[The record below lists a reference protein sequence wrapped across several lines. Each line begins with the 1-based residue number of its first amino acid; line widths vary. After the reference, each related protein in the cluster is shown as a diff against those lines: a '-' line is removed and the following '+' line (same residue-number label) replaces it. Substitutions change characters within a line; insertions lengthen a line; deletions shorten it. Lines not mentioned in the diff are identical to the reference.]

1 MPRVVDNRVMDP
13 VLAMAGLNVNQVL
26 RHPCEAGGRDTPAT
40 HGTAADAFSV
50 DSDGLHGKF
59 HAIADCLGAH
69 RLDKTI
75 LVSPAVQ
82 VFRKQRRA
90 ESAFGARVCT
100 WLCLFTVRGHPQIEL
115 RHPLLKLTNQRSCC
129 DTRCVALAHSILFL
143 SGNLNGCAATR
154 ILAALAARCRN

>member
-50 DSDGLHGKF
+50 HSDGLHGGF
-59 HAIADCLGAH
+59 HAIADGLGAH
-69 RLDKTI
+69 QLEKTI

-82 VFRKQRRA
+82 VFREQRMA
-90 ESAFGARVCT
+90 ETAFGTRVCA
-100 WLCLFTVRGHPQIEL
+100 WQGLFTVRGHL
-115 RHPLLKLTNQRSCC
+115 
-129 DTRCVALAHSILFL
+129 
-143 SGNLNGCAATR
+143 
-154 ILAALAARCRN
+154 